1 MLYKGAFLDG
11 NPCTWLVLVRNTTRE
26 IDFPSDLYDE
36 VECGAPRTAVHENGS
51 DGWTCE
57 AGHHHWEY
65 GSPNQASEEA
75 NEALAE
81 RYAMDYEP
89 F

>member
-1 MLYKGAFLDG
+1 MLYENIG
-11 NPCTWLVLVRNTTRE
+11 PCTWLVEVASGNPEPDSIEDTVMI
-26 IDFPSDLYDE
+26 ID
-36 VECGAPRTAVHENGS
+36 CGAPRTAIHENGS
-51 DGWTCE
+51 DGWACE

-75 NEALAE
+75 DEALAE

>member
-1 MLYKGAFLDG
+1 MLYEGIG
-11 NPCTWLVLVRNTTRE
+11 PCTWLVLVRNITRE

-36 VECGAPRTAVHENGS
+36 VECGAPRTAIHENGS

-57 AGHHHWEY
+57 SGHHHWEY
-65 GSPNQASEEA
+65 GSPNQAAEEA
-75 NEALAE
+75 DEALAE
-81 RYAMDYEP
+81 RYAMEYEP

>member
-1 MLYKGAFLDG
+1 MI
-11 NPCTWLVLVRNTTRE
+11 
-26 IDFPSDLYDE
+26 ID
-36 VECGAPRTAVHENGS
+36 CGAPRTAIYENGS

-75 NEALAE
+75 DEALAE

>member
-1 MLYKGAFLDG
+1 MLYEGIG
-11 NPCTWLVLVRNTTRE
+11 PCTWHVMVRNTWRTE
-26 IDFPSDLYDE
+26 IDFPSDLWDE
-36 VECGAPRTAVHENGS
+36 VECGAPRTAIHENGS

-57 AGHHHWEY
+57 SGHHHWEY

-75 NEALAE
+75 DEALAE